1 MQRNHKEKLM
11 NFRRLRL
18 NANLRDLVR
27 ENYIRKEDLIMPV
40 FIKEGLEGK
49 KEIKSM
55 PGICQFG
62 EKEFLDEINEC
73 INLGIRAV
81 ILFGIPKLKDSCGSD
96 ALDEEGLIARSVRAA
111 KKAFGDKIAIITDL
125 CFCEFTD
132 HGHCGIINPR
142 LKTVDNEATLEI
154 SAKQAIIHAKAG
166 ADMIA
171 PSGMMDNIVQTL
183 RNALDENGFSHIPIM
198 SYSTKFASA
207 FYGPF
212 RDAAESAPV
221 YNEYAPKD
229 RKTYQMD
236 TANSRE
242 ALLESITDEAEGA
255 DILMVKPALAFM
267 DIIKEVKEN
276 TLKPL
281 CVYNVSG
288 EYSMVKAAA
297 LNGWMDY
304 ESLMMEI
311 LVSFKR
317 AGADIIITYHAKD
330 AAKLIK

>member
-1 MQRNHKEKLM
+1 M
-11 NFRRLRL
+11 NLRRLRL
-18 NANLRDLVR
+18 NSNIRDLVR
-27 ENYIRKEDLIMPV
+27 ENYVTKNDLIMPV

-49 KEIKSM
+49 NEIKSM
-55 PGICQFG
+55 PGIYQFG
-62 EKEFLDEINEC
+62 EKEFLDEIAEC
-73 INLGIRAV
+73 IDLGIKAV

-96 ALDEEGLIARSVRAA
+96 ALSEEGLIARSVRAV
-111 KKAFGDKIAIITDL
+111 KENFGDKIAVITDL

-132 HGHCGIINPR
+132 HGHCGIINPK

-154 SAKQAIIHAKAG
+154 SAKQALIHAKAG

-171 PSGMMDNIVQTL
+171 PSGMMDNIIETL
-183 RNALDENGFSHIPIM
+183 RDALDSNGFSHIPVM

-221 YNEYAPKD
+221 ANEYLPKD

-236 TANSRE
+236 VANERE
-242 ALLESITDEAEGA
+242 ALLESMIDEAEGA

-267 DIIKEVKEN
+267 DIIKEIKEN

-288 EYSMVKAAA
+288 EYSMVKAASM
-297 LNGWMDY
+297 NGWMNYD
-304 ESLMMEI
+304 SLMMEI
-311 LVSFKR
+311 LTSFKR
-317 AGADIIITYHAKD
+317 AGADMIISYHSKD
-330 AAKLIK
+330 AAKLLTV

>member
-1 MQRNHKEKLM
+1 M
-11 NFRRLRL
+11 NLRRLRL
-18 NANLRDLVR
+18 NSNIRDLVR
-27 ENYIRKEDLIMPV
+27 ENYVTKNDLIMPV
-40 FIKEGLEGK
+40 FIKEGLKGK
-49 KEIKSM
+49 NEIKSM
-55 PGICQFG
+55 PGIYQFG
-62 EKEFLDEINEC
+62 EKEFLDEIAEC
-73 INLGIRAV
+73 IELGIKAV

-96 ALDEEGLIARSVRAA
+96 ALSEEGLIARSVRAA
-111 KKAFGDKIAIITDL
+111 KEAFGDKIAIITDL
-125 CFCEFTD
+125 CFCEFTE
-132 HGHCGIINPR
+132 HGHCGIINPH

-154 SAKQAIIHAKAG
+154 SAKQALIHAQAG

-171 PSGMMDNIVQTL
+171 PSGMMDNIIETL
-183 RNALDENGFSHIPIM
+183 RNALDSNGFSHIPVM

-221 YNEYAPKD
+221 ANEYLPKD

-236 TANSRE
+236 IANSRE
-242 ALLESITDEAEGA
+242 ALLESLIDEAEGA

-267 DIIKEVKEN
+267 DIIKTIKEN

-288 EYSMVKAAA
+288 EYSMVKAASM
-297 LNGWMDY
+297 NGWMNY

-311 LVSFKR
+311 LTSFKR
-317 AGADIIITYHAKD
+317 AGADMIISYHSKD
-330 AAKLIK
+330 AAKLL

>member
-1 MQRNHKEKLM
+1 M
-11 NFRRLRL
+11 NLRRLRL
-18 NANLRDLVR
+18 KSNLRDLVR
-27 ENYIRKEDLIMPV
+27 ENYLVTNDLIMPI

-49 KEIKSM
+49 KEISSM
-55 PGICQFG
+55 PGIYQFG
-62 EKEFLDEINEC
+62 EDSFLDEVNEC
-73 INLGIRAV
+73 IELGIKAV

-96 ALDEEGLIARSVRAA
+96 ALDEDGLIARSVR
-111 KKAFGDKIAIITDL
+111 KIKETFKDKIAVITDL
-125 CFCEFTD
+125 CFCEYTE
-132 HGHCGIINPR
+132 HGHCGIIDPK
-142 LKTVDNEATLEI
+142 LKTVDNKATLEI
-154 SAKQAIIHAKAG
+154 SAKQAIVHARAG

-171 PSGMMDNIVQTL
+171 PSGMMDNIVKTL
-183 RNALDENGFSHIPIM
+183 REALDNNGYEHLPIM

-221 YNEYAPKD
+221 ADEFLPKD

-236 TANSRE
+236 IANKKE
-242 ALLESITDEAEGA
+242 ALLESLIDEKEGA

-267 DIIKEVKEN
+267 DIIHLIKEN

-288 EYSMVKAAA
+288 EYSMVKAASM
-297 LNGWMDY
+297 NGWIDY
-304 ESLMMEI
+304 NSLMMEI
-311 LVSFKR
+311 LTSFKR

-330 AAKLIK
+330 AAKLINKGVK

>member
-1 MQRNHKEKLM
+1 M
-11 NFRRLRL
+11 NLRRLRL
-18 NANLRDLVR
+18 NSNIRDLVR
-27 ENYIRKEDLIMPV
+27 ENYLTKNDLIMPI
-40 FIKEGLEGK
+40 FIKEGFSGK
-49 KEIKSM
+49 NEIKSM
-55 PGICQFG
+55 PGIYQFG
-62 EKEFLDEINEC
+62 EDSFLDEVAEC
-73 INLGIRAV
+73 IDLGIKAV

-96 ALDEEGLIARSVRAA
+96 ALSEEGLIARSVR
-111 KKAFGDKIAIITDL
+111 KIKETFGNKIAVITDL

-132 HGHCGIINPR
+132 HGHCGIINPK

-154 SAKQAIIHAKAG
+154 SAKQAIVHAKAG

-171 PSGMMDNIVQTL
+171 PSGMMDNIIETL
-183 RNALDENGFSHIPIM
+183 RNTLDDNGFSHIPIM

-221 YNEYAPKD
+221 ANEYLPKD

-236 TANSRE
+236 IANSRE
-242 ALLESITDEAEGA
+242 ALLESIIDESEGA

-267 DIIKEVKEN
+267 DIIKSVKEN

-288 EYSMVKAAA
+288 EYSMVKAASM
-297 LNGWMDY
+297 NGWMNY
-304 ESLMMEI
+304 ENLMMEI
-311 LVSFKR
+311 LTSFKR
-317 AGADIIITYHAKD
+317 AGADMIITYHSKD
-330 AAKLIK
+330 AAKLL

>member
-1 MQRNHKEKLM
+1 M
-11 NFRRLRL
+11 NLRRLRL
-18 NANLRDLVR
+18 NGNIRDLVR
-27 ENYIRKEDLIMPV
+27 ENYVTKNDLIMPV
-40 FIKEGLEGK
+40 FIKEGLKGK
-49 KEIKSM
+49 NEIKSM
-55 PGICQFG
+55 PGIYQFG
-62 EKEFLDEINEC
+62 EKEFLDEIAEC
-73 INLGIRAV
+73 IDLGIKAV
-81 ILFGIPKLKDSCGSD
+81 IFFGIPKLKDSCGSD

-111 KKAFGDKIAIITDL
+111 KEAFGDKIAIITDL

-132 HGHCGIINPR
+132 HGHCGIINPK
-142 LKTVDNEATLEI
+142 LKTVDNDATLEI

-171 PSGMMDNIVQTL
+171 PSGMMDNIIETL
-183 RNALDENGFSHIPIM
+183 REALDDNGFSHIPIM

-221 YNEYAPKD
+221 ANEYLPKN

-236 TANSRE
+236 IANSRE
-242 ALLESITDEAEGA
+242 ALLESIIDDAEGA
-255 DILMVKPALAFM
+255 DILMVKPGLAFM
-267 DIIKEVKEN
+267 DIIKTIKEN

-288 EYSMVKAAA
+288 EYSMVKAASM
-297 LNGWMDY
+297 NGWMNY

-311 LVSFKR
+311 LTSFKR
-317 AGADIIITYHAKD
+317 AGADMIISYHSKD
-330 AAKLIK
+330 AAKLL

>member
-1 MQRNHKEKLM
+1 M
-11 NFRRLRL
+11 NLRRLRL
-18 NANLRDLVR
+18 NGNLRDLVR
-27 ENYIRKEDLIMPV
+27 ENYLTKNDLIMPV

-49 KEIKSM
+49 NEIKSM
-55 PGICQFG
+55 PGIYQYG
-62 EKEFLDEINEC
+62 EKEFLDEIAEC
-73 INLGIRAV
+73 IELGIKAV

-111 KKAFGDKIAIITDL
+111 KEAFGDKIAIITDL

-132 HGHCGIINPR
+132 HGHCGIINPK
-142 LKTVDNEATLEI
+142 LKTVDNAATLEI
-154 SAKQAIIHAKAG
+154 SVKQALVHAKAG

-171 PSGMMDNIVQTL
+171 PSGMMDGIIEAL
-183 RNALDENGFSHIPIM
+183 RNGLDKNGFSHMPIM

-221 YNEYAPKD
+221 ESEYLPKN

-236 TANSRE
+236 IANSKE
-242 ALLESITDEAEGA
+242 ALLESIIDENEGA

-267 DIIKEVKEN
+267 DIIKEVKQN

-288 EYSMVKAAA
+288 EYSMVKAAEM
-297 LNGWMDY
+297 NGWMNY
-304 ESLMMEI
+304 KTLMMEI
-311 LVSFKR
+311 LTSFKR
-317 AGADIIITYHAKD
+317 AGADMIISYHSKD
-330 AAKLIK
+330 AAKIL

>member
-1 MQRNHKEKLM
+1 M
-11 NFRRLRL
+11 NLRRLRL
-18 NANLRDLVR
+18 NSNIRDLVR
-27 ENYIRKEDLIMPV
+27 EHYVTKNDLIMPV
-40 FIKEGLEGK
+40 FIKEGLDGK
-49 KEIKSM
+49 NEIPSM
-55 PGICQFG
+55 PGIYQFG
-62 EKEFLDEINEC
+62 ENSFLDEVAEC
-73 INLGIRAV
+73 IDLGIKAV

-96 ALDEEGLIARSVRAA
+96 ALDEEGLIARSVR
-111 KKAFGDKIAIITDL
+111 KIKETFGDKIAVITDL

-132 HGHCGIINPR
+132 HGHCGIINPH
-142 LKTVDNEATLEI
+142 LKTVDNDATLEI
-154 SAKQAIIHAKAG
+154 SKKQAVIHAKAG

-171 PSGMMDNIVQTL
+171 PSGMMDGIVEAL
-183 RNALDENGFSHIPIM
+183 REGLDSEGFKHIPIM

-221 YNEYAPKD
+221 ESDYLPKD

-236 TANSRE
+236 VANARE
-242 ALLESITDEAEGA
+242 ALLESLIDQEEGA

-267 DIIKEVKEN
+267 DVIKTIKEN

-297 LNGWMDY
+297 MNGWMNY
-304 ESLMMEI
+304 EALMMEI
-311 LVSFKR
+311 LTSFKR
-317 AGADIIITYHAKD
+317 AGADMIISYHSKD
-330 AAKLIK
+330 AAKLIQN

>member
-1 MQRNHKEKLM
+1 M
-11 NFRRLRL
+11 NLRRLRL
-18 NANLRDLVR
+18 NKNIRDLVR
-27 ENYIRKEDLIMPV
+27 ENIVTKNDLIMPI
-40 FIKEGLEGK
+40 FIKEGLKGK
-49 KEIKSM
+49 NEIKSM
-55 PGICQFG
+55 PGIYQFG
-62 EKEFLDEINEC
+62 EKEFLDEIAEC
-73 INLGIRAV
+73 IDLGIKAV

-111 KKAFGDKIAIITDL
+111 KEAFGDKIAIITDL

-132 HGHCGIINPR
+132 HGHCGIINPK

-154 SAKQAIIHAKAG
+154 SAKQALIHAKAG

-171 PSGMMDNIVQTL
+171 PSGMMDGIIATL
-183 RNALDENGFSHIPIM
+183 RDALDSNGFSHIPIM
-198 SYSTKFASA
+198 SYSTKFASS

-221 YNEYAPKD
+221 ANEYLPKD

-236 TANSRE
+236 IANSRE
-242 ALLESITDEAEGA
+242 ALLESLIDEAEGA

-267 DIIKEVKEN
+267 DIIKTIKEN

-288 EYSMVKAAA
+288 EYSMVKAASM
-297 LNGWMDY
+297 NGWMNY

-311 LVSFKR
+311 LTSFKR
-317 AGADIIITYHAKD
+317 AGADMIISYHSKD
-330 AAKLIK
+330 AAKLL

>member
-1 MQRNHKEKLM
+1 M
-11 NFRRLRL
+11 NLRRLRL
-18 NANLRDLVR
+18 NSNIRDLVR
-27 ENYIRKEDLIMPV
+27 ENYVTKNDLIMPI

-49 KEIKSM
+49 NEIKSM
-55 PGICQFG
+55 PGIYQFG
-62 EKEFLDEINEC
+62 EDAFLDEVNEC
-73 INLGIRAV
+73 IELGIKAV

-96 ALDEEGLIARSVRAA
+96 ALDEEGLIARSVR
-111 KKAFGDKIAIITDL
+111 KIKETFKDKIAVITDL

-132 HGHCGIINPR
+132 HGHCGIINPK
-142 LKTVDNEATLEI
+142 LKTVDNDATLEI

-171 PSGMMDNIVQTL
+171 PSGMMDGIVATL
-183 RNALDENGFSHIPIM
+183 REALDSNGFSHIPIM
-198 SYSTKFASA
+198 SYSTKFASS

-221 YNEYAPKD
+221 ANEYLPKD

-236 TANSRE
+236 IANSRE
-242 ALLESITDEAEGA
+242 ALLESIIDENEGA

-267 DIIKEVKEN
+267 DIIKEIKEN
-276 TLKPL
+276 TLRPL

-288 EYSMVKAAA
+288 EYSMVKAVA

-311 LVSFKR
+311 LTSFKR
-317 AGADIIITYHAKD
+317 AGADMIISYHSKD
-330 AAKLIK
+330 AAKLL

>member
-1 MQRNHKEKLM
+1 M
-11 NFRRLRL
+11 NLRRLRL
-18 NANLRDLVR
+18 NSNLRDMVR
-27 ENYIRKEDLIMPV
+27 ENHVHVEDLIMPV

-49 KEIKSM
+49 NEIKSM
-55 PGICQFG
+55 PGIYQFG
-62 EKEFLDEINEC
+62 EKEFLDEIGQC
-73 INLGIRAV
+73 IELGIKAV

-96 ALDEEGLIARSVRAA
+96 ALDEEGLIARSVRSA
-111 KKAFGDKIAIITDL
+111 KEAFGDKIAIITDL

-132 HGHCGIINPR
+132 HGHCGIINPH
-142 LKTVDNEATLEI
+142 LKTVDNDATLEI
-154 SAKQAIIHAKAG
+154 SAKQAIVHAKAG

-171 PSGMMDNIVQTL
+171 PSGMMDNIIETL
-183 RNALDENGFSHIPIM
+183 RTALDESGFSHIPIM

-221 YNEYAPKD
+221 DNEFVPKN

-242 ALLESITDEAEGA
+242 ALLESIIDEAEGA

-267 DIIKEVKEN
+267 DIIKEIKDN

-304 ESLMMEI
+304 NTLMMEI
-311 LVSFKR
+311 LTSFKR
-317 AGADIIITYHAKD
+317 AGADMIITYHAKD

>member
-1 MQRNHKEKLM
+1 M
-11 NFRRLRL
+11 NLRRLRL
-18 NANLRDLVR
+18 NSNIRDLVR
-27 ENYIRKEDLIMPV
+27 ENYVTKNDLIMPV

-49 KEIKSM
+49 NEIKSM
-55 PGICQFG
+55 PGIYQFG
-62 EKEFLDEINEC
+62 EKEFLDEIAEC
-73 INLGIRAV
+73 IDLGIKAV

-96 ALDEEGLIARSVRAA
+96 ALSEEGLIARSVRAV
-111 KKAFGDKIAIITDL
+111 KENFGDKIAVITDL

-132 HGHCGIINPR
+132 HGHCGIINPK

-154 SAKQAIIHAKAG
+154 SAKQALIHAKAG

-171 PSGMMDNIVQTL
+171 PSGMMDNIIETL
-183 RNALDENGFSHIPIM
+183 RDALDSNGFSHIPIM

-221 YNEYAPKD
+221 ANEYLPKD

-236 TANSRE
+236 VANERE
-242 ALLESITDEAEGA
+242 ALLESLIDEAEGA

-267 DIIKEVKEN
+267 DIIKEIKEN

-288 EYSMVKAAA
+288 EYSMVKAASM
-297 LNGWMDY
+297 NGWMNYD
-304 ESLMMEI
+304 SLMMEI
-311 LVSFKR
+311 LTSFKR
-317 AGADIIITYHAKD
+317 AGADMIISYHSKD
-330 AAKLIK
+330 AAKLLTV

>member
-1 MQRNHKEKLM
+1 M
-11 NFRRLRL
+11 NLRRLRL
-18 NANLRDLVR
+18 NGNLRDLVR
-27 ENYIRKEDLIMPV
+27 ENYLTKNDLIMPV

-49 KEIKSM
+49 NEIKSM
-55 PGICQFG
+55 PGIYQYG
-62 EKEFLDEINEC
+62 EKEFLDEIAEC
-73 INLGIRAV
+73 IELGIKAV

-111 KKAFGDKIAIITDL
+111 KEAFGDKIAIITDL

-132 HGHCGIINPR
+132 HGHCGIINPK
-142 LKTVDNEATLEI
+142 LKTVDNAATLEI
-154 SAKQAIIHAKAG
+154 SVKQALVHAKAG

-171 PSGMMDNIVQTL
+171 PSGMMDGIIKAL
-183 RNALDENGFSHIPIM
+183 RSGLDKNGFSHIPIM

-221 YNEYAPKD
+221 ESEYLPKN

-236 TANSRE
+236 IANSRE
-242 ALLESITDEAEGA
+242 ALLESIIDENEGA

-267 DIIKEVKEN
+267 DIIKEVKQN

-288 EYSMVKAAA
+288 EYSMVKAAEM
-297 LNGWMDY
+297 NGWMNY
-304 ESLMMEI
+304 ETLMMEI
-311 LVSFKR
+311 LTSFKR
-317 AGADIIITYHAKD
+317 AGADMIITYHSKD
-330 AAKLIK
+330 AARILG

>member
-1 MQRNHKEKLM
+1 M
-11 NFRRLRL
+11 NLRRLRL
-18 NANLRDLVR
+18 NGNLRDLVR
-27 ENYIRKEDLIMPV
+27 ENYLTKNDLIMPV
-40 FIKEGLEGK
+40 FIKEGLSGK
-49 KEIKSM
+49 NEIKSM
-55 PGICQFG
+55 PGIYQYG
-62 EKEFLDEINEC
+62 EKEFLDEIAEC
-73 INLGIRAV
+73 VNLGIKAV

-111 KKAFGDKIAIITDL
+111 KEAFGDKIAIITDL

-132 HGHCGIINPR
+132 HGHCGIINPK
-142 LKTVDNEATLEI
+142 LKTVDNAATLEI
-154 SAKQAIIHAKAG
+154 SVKQALVHAKAG

-171 PSGMMDNIVQTL
+171 PSGMMDGIIKAL
-183 RNALDENGFSHIPIM
+183 RSGLDKNGFSHIPIM

-221 YNEYAPKD
+221 ESEYLPKN

-236 TANSRE
+236 IANSRE
-242 ALLESITDEAEGA
+242 ALLESIIDENEGA

-267 DIIKEVKEN
+267 DIIKEVKQN

-288 EYSMVKAAA
+288 EYSMVKAAEM
-297 LNGWMDY
+297 NGWMNY
-304 ESLMMEI
+304 ETLMMEI
-311 LVSFKR
+311 LTSFKR
-317 AGADIIITYHAKD
+317 AGADMIITYHSKD
-330 AAKLIK
+330 AARLL

>member
-1 MQRNHKEKLM
+1 M
-11 NFRRLRL
+11 NLRRLRL
-18 NANLRDLVR
+18 NGNLRDLVR
-27 ENYIRKEDLIMPV
+27 ENYLTKNDLIMPV
-40 FIKEGLEGK
+40 FIKEGLSGK
-49 KEIKSM
+49 NEIKSM
-55 PGICQFG
+55 PGIYQYG
-62 EKEFLDEINEC
+62 EKEFLDEIAEC
-73 INLGIRAV
+73 VNLGIKAV

-111 KKAFGDKIAIITDL
+111 KEAFGDKIAIITDL

-132 HGHCGIINPR
+132 HGHCGIINPK
-142 LKTVDNEATLEI
+142 LKTVDNAATLEI
-154 SAKQAIIHAKAG
+154 SVKQALVHAKAG

-171 PSGMMDNIVQTL
+171 PSGMMDGIIEAL
-183 RNALDENGFSHIPIM
+183 RNGLDKNGFSHMPIM

-221 YNEYAPKD
+221 ESEYLPKN

-236 TANSRE
+236 IANSKE
-242 ALLESITDEAEGA
+242 ALLESIIDENEGA

-267 DIIKEVKEN
+267 DIIKEVKQN

-288 EYSMVKAAA
+288 EYSMVKAAEM
-297 LNGWMDY
+297 NGWMNY
-304 ESLMMEI
+304 ETLMMEI
-311 LVSFKR
+311 LTSFKR
-317 AGADIIITYHAKD
+317 AGADMIISYHSKD
-330 AAKLIK
+330 AAKIL

>member
-1 MQRNHKEKLM
+1 M
-11 NFRRLRL
+11 NLRRLRL
-18 NANLRDLVR
+18 NSNIRGLVR
-27 ENYIRKEDLIMPV
+27 EHYVTKNDLIMPV
-40 FIKEGLEGK
+40 FIKEGLDGK
-49 KEIKSM
+49 NEIPSM
-55 PGICQFG
+55 PGIYQFG
-62 EKEFLDEINEC
+62 ENSFLDEVAEC
-73 INLGIRAV
+73 IDLGIKAV

-96 ALDEEGLIARSVRAA
+96 ALDEEGLIARSVR
-111 KKAFGDKIAIITDL
+111 KIKETFGDKIAVITDL

-132 HGHCGIINPR
+132 HGHCGIINPH
-142 LKTVDNEATLEI
+142 LKTVDNDATLEI
-154 SAKQAIIHAKAG
+154 SKKQAVIHAKAG

-171 PSGMMDNIVQTL
+171 PSGMMDGIVEAL
-183 RNALDENGFSHIPIM
+183 REGLDSEGFKHIPIM

-221 YNEYAPKD
+221 ESDYLPKD

-236 TANSRE
+236 VANARE
-242 ALLESITDEAEGA
+242 ALLESLIDQEEGA

-267 DIIKEVKEN
+267 DVIKTIKEN

-297 LNGWMDY
+297 MNGWMNY
-304 ESLMMEI
+304 EALMMEI
-311 LVSFKR
+311 LTSFKR
-317 AGADIIITYHAKD
+317 AGADMIISYHSKD
-330 AAKLIK
+330 AAKLIQN

>member
-1 MQRNHKEKLM
+1 M
-11 NFRRLRL
+11 NLRRLRL
-18 NANLRDLVR
+18 NSNLRDMVR
-27 ENYIRKEDLIMPV
+27 ENHVHVEDLIMPV

-49 KEIKSM
+49 NEIKSM
-55 PGICQFG
+55 PGIYQFG
-62 EKEFLDEINEC
+62 EKEFLDEIGEC
-73 INLGIRAV
+73 IDLGIKAV

-132 HGHCGIINPR
+132 HGHCGIINPH

-154 SAKQAIIHAKAG
+154 SAKQAIVHAKAG

-171 PSGMMDNIVQTL
+171 PSGMMDNIIETL
-183 RNALDENGFSHIPIM
+183 RTALDEDGFSHIPIM

-221 YNEYAPKD
+221 DNEYVPKN

-236 TANSRE
+236 IANSRE
-242 ALLESITDEAEGA
+242 ALLESIIDEAEGA

-267 DIIKEVKEN
+267 DIIKEIKEN

-304 ESLMMEI
+304 DTLMMEI
-311 LVSFKR
+311 LTSFKR
-317 AGADIIITYHAKD
+317 AGADMIITYHAKD
-330 AAKLIK
+330 AAKLLK

>member
-1 MQRNHKEKLM
+1 M
-11 NFRRLRL
+11 NLRRLRL
-18 NANLRDLVR
+18 NSNLRDMVR
-27 ENYIRKEDLIMPV
+27 ENHVRVEDLIMPV
-40 FIKEGLEGK
+40 FIKEGLEGRN
-49 KEIKSM
+49 EIKSM
-55 PGICQFG
+55 PGIYQFG
-62 EKEFLDEINEC
+62 EKEFLDEIQEC
-73 INLGIRAV
+73 IDLGIKAV

-96 ALDEEGLIARSVRAA
+96 ALDEEGLIARSVRKA
-111 KKAFGDKIAIITDL
+111 KEAFGDKIAIITDL

-132 HGHCGIINPR
+132 HGHCGIINPH

-154 SAKQAIIHAKAG
+154 SAKQAIVHAKAG

-171 PSGMMDNIVQTL
+171 PSGMMDNIIETL
-183 RNALDENGFSHIPIM
+183 RTALDEDGFSHIPIM

-221 YNEYAPKD
+221 DNEYVPKN

-236 TANSRE
+236 IANSRE
-242 ALLESITDEAEGA
+242 ALLESIIDEAQGA

-267 DIIKEVKEN
+267 DIIKEIKEN

-304 ESLMMEI
+304 DTLMMEI
-311 LVSFKR
+311 LTSFKR
-317 AGADIIITYHAKD
+317 AGADMIITYHAKD
-330 AAKLIK
+330 AAKLLK

>member
-1 MQRNHKEKLM
+1 M
-11 NFRRLRL
+11 NLRRLRL
-18 NANLRDLVR
+18 NSNIRDLIR
-27 ENYIRKEDLIMPV
+27 ENYVTKNDLIMPV
-40 FIKEGLEGK
+40 FIKEGLKGK
-49 KEIKSM
+49 NEIKSM
-55 PGICQFG
+55 PGVYQFG
-62 EKEFLDEINEC
+62 EKEFLDEIAEC
-73 INLGIRAV
+73 IDLGIRAV

-96 ALDEEGLIARSVRAA
+96 ALSEEGLIARSVRAA
-111 KKAFGDKIAIITDL
+111 KEAFGDKIAIITDL

-132 HGHCGIINPR
+132 HGHCGIINPK

-154 SAKQAIIHAKAG
+154 SAKQALIHAKAG

-171 PSGMMDNIVQTL
+171 PSGMMDNIIETL
-183 RNALDENGFSHIPIM
+183 RDALDNEGFSHIPIM

-221 YNEYAPKD
+221 ANEYLPKD

-236 TANSRE
+236 VANERE
-242 ALLESITDEAEGA
+242 ALLESLIDEAEGA

-267 DIIKEVKEN
+267 DVIKEIKEN

-288 EYSMVKAAA
+288 EYSMVKAASM
-297 LNGWMDY
+297 NGWMNY

-311 LVSFKR
+311 LTSFKR
-317 AGADIIITYHAKD
+317 AGADMIISYHSKD
-330 AAKLIK
+330 AAKLL

>member
-1 MQRNHKEKLM
+1 M
-11 NFRRLRL
+11 NLRRLRL
-18 NANLRDLVR
+18 NSNIRDLVR
-27 ENYIRKEDLIMPV
+27 ENYVTKNDLIMPV
-40 FIKEGLEGK
+40 FIKEGLKGK
-49 KEIKSM
+49 NEIKSM
-55 PGICQFG
+55 PGIYQYG
-62 EKEFLDEINEC
+62 EKEFLDEIAEC
-73 INLGIRAV
+73 IDLGIKAV

-96 ALDEEGLIARSVRAA
+96 ALDEEGLIARSVKAA
-111 KKAFGDKIAIITDL
+111 KKNFGDKIAIITDL

-132 HGHCGIINPR
+132 HGHCGIINPK
-142 LKTVDNEATLEI
+142 LKTVDNDATLEI

-171 PSGMMDNIVQTL
+171 PSGMMDNIIETL

-198 SYSTKFASA
+198 SYSTKFASS

-221 YNEYAPKD
+221 ANEYLPKD

-236 TANSRE
+236 IANSRE
-242 ALLESITDEAEGA
+242 ALLESLIDEVEGA

-267 DIIKEVKEN
+267 DIIKTIKEN
-276 TLKPL
+276 TLRPL

-288 EYSMVKAAA
+288 EYSMVKAASM
-297 LNGWMDY
+297 NGWMNY

-311 LVSFKR
+311 LTSFKR
-317 AGADIIITYHAKD
+317 AGADMIISYHSKD
-330 AAKLIK
+330 AAKLL